1 MDYNQ
6 PQKKD
11 DDSENLM
18 CWKIT
23 LMDLF
28 ILSLSCCCARE
39 KKTVHKNACE
49 EAMVY
54 QCKIQ

>member
-6 PQKKD
+6 PQKKF
-11 DDSENLM
+11 DDSENLV

-28 ILSLSCCCARE
+28 ILSLSCCCA
-39 KKTVHKNACE
+39 
-49 EAMVY
+49 
-54 QCKIQ
+54 